1 MSLRLAIQQIQMPSF
16 WGQSTPGKSK
26 YVQTQNRD
34 RRNDNDARRAEILKI
49 LRVTGKPMDYATL
62 SEQTG
67 WTLFSLRNLINT
79 LVDNGQ
85 VMRTMTTGRNAK
97 AMVEAI

>member
-1 MSLRLAIQQIQMPSF
+1 MSLQIAIQQIQLPSF
-16 WGQSTPGKSK
+16 WGKQTPMQFATSSR
-26 YVQTQNRD
+26 TRD
-34 RRNDNDARRAEILKI
+34 RTSDNDARRDEIMKI

-67 WTLFSLRNLINT
+67 WSLFTLRNLINT

-85 VMRTMTTGRNAK
+85 VMRSLTTGRNAK